1 MKIGELSKQ
10 TGVSIRMLR
19 YYEEHGLLKPNRT
32 HAGYR
37 DFDSKE
43 IRTIERIKLLS
54 SAGMNLN
61 TILQFLPCIRG
72 DEPVFEPCDE
82 LRLLLREQIRISDKK
97 AAELAESQKIL
108 KSFLHQIENSP
119 I

>member
-10 TGVSIRMLR
+10 TGVIVRMLR

-43 IRTIERIKLLS
+43 VRTIERIKLLS
-54 SAGMNLN
+54 AAGMNLA

-72 DEPVFEPCDE
+72 DEPIFEPCDE
-82 LRLLLREQIRISDKK
+82 LRQLLREQIKISHKK
-97 AAELAESQKIL
+97 SEELAESRKTL
-108 KSFLHQIENSP
+108 EGFLYQIENS
-119 I
+119 